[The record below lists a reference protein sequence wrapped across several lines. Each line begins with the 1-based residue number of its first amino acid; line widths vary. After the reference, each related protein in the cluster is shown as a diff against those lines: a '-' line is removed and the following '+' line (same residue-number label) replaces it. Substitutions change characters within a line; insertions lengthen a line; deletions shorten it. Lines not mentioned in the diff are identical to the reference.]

1 MGNPRIK
8 RIRADSLAD
17 AQKEG
22 IETPSVCKLNN
33 CVAWGQFF
41 AAT

>member
-8 RIRADSLAD
+8 RIRAD

-22 IETPSVCKLNN
+22 IETPSACKLNN
-33 CVAWGQFF
+33 CVVCGQFF